1 MEGGG
6 EEYEKKNNSDPVG
19 RYITL
24 KGERIGPYSSIRRA
38 LRTERRRCNKYE
50 RKGRAV
56 DIDCVL
62 KKETKGVHPC
72 DRFTHKTI
80 KKLAE
85 TAVQRAPRIA

>member
-1 MEGGG
+1 MGGG
-6 EEYEKKNNSDPVG
+6 GKEYEKKNNSDPVG
-19 RYITL
+19 RYITQR
-24 KGERIGPYSSIRRA
+24 GRIGPYSSIRRA
-38 LRTERRRCNKYE
+38 LRTKRRRCNKNG
-50 RKGRAV
+50 RKRRAV

-62 KKETKGVHPC
+62 KKETKGIHPC